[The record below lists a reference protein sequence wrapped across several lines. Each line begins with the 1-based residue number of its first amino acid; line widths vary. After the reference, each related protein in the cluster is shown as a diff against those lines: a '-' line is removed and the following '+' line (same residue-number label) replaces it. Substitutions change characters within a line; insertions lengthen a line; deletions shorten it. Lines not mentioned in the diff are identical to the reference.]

1 MNTTTTRPSRK
12 QQSGFSLIEV
22 LVALIILAI
31 GLLGLASLQMTSLK
45 FNTDAYLRTQA
56 TTLAYDIIDRMRIN
70 NAAVLTGSYTVPLN
84 TDADAKL
91 TAYVACKGTTCN
103 CYGSGNCTPTNIAL
117 FDLGSWYERLDTAL
131 PGASENRATIS
142 FGANNTATITI
153 NWRERDLPQSQ
164 TWVVQL
170 WPF

>member
-1 MNTTTTRPSRK
+1 MNTTTSHSSLK
-12 QQSGFSLIEV
+12 LQSGFSLIEV

-56 TTLAYDIIDRMRIN
+56 TTLAYDVIDRMRIN
-70 NAAVLTGSYTVPLN
+70 NAGVLTGNYTVTLSS
-84 TDADAKL
+84 DANAKL
-91 TAYVACKGTTCN
+91 SAYVACKGTTCN
-103 CYGSGNCTPTNIAL
+103 CYSGGNCSPANIAL
-117 FDLGSWYERLDTAL
+117 FDLGSWYERLDAAL

-142 FGANNTATITI
+142 LGANNTATITI
-153 NWRERDLPQSQ
+153 NWRERDLPQFQ